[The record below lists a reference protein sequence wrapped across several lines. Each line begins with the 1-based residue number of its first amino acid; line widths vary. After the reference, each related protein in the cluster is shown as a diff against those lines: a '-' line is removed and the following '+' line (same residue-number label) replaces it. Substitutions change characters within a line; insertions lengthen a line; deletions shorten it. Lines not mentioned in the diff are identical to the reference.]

1 MMSRRKIFV
10 GNWKM
15 NKTPQEAQAFCEAF
29 APAIG
34 GVSNADIG
42 LAASN
47 LLLPSLTTRFRGI
60 QWFAQNCHWAASGA
74 FTGEVSTSMLKSVD
88 VSGSLVAHSER
99 RQMCGET
106 NLSAGQ
112 RVAALLGA
120 GMQAILCVG
129 ETLTARDSGRWTEV
143 LKTQLAEAFEA
154 TGIKH
159 WTAALGSDP
168 ERPLLT
174 LAYEPVWAIGTGR
187 AATSAQAQEAHAFIR
202 GWLKENLGTEVSQ
215 RLRIQYGGSVTLQN
229 VDELM
234 SMPDIDG
241 ALVGGA
247 SLKAEDFAQL
257 VTRGAK
263 SV

>member
-1 MMSRRKIFV
+1 MSSRRKIFV

-29 APAIG
+29 VPA
-34 GVSNADIG
+34 VASASDRDIG
-42 LAASN
+42 IAASS
-47 LLLPSLTTRFRGI
+47 LLLPAITTRFRGV
-60 QWFAQNCHWAASGA
+60 QWFAQNCHWAAAGA
-74 FTGEVSTSMLKSVD
+74 FTGEVSTAMLKAAD
-88 VSGSLVAHSER
+88 VGGSLVAHSER

-106 NLSAGQ
+106 NLTAGK

-129 ETLTARDSGRWTEV
+129 ETLEERDSGRWTDV
-143 LKTQLAEAFEA
+143 LKTQLAEAFDA
-154 TGIKH
+154 TEIKH
-159 WTAALGSDP
+159 WTAALGADP
-168 ERPLLT
+168 QRPLLT

-187 AATSAQAQEAHAFIR
+187 AATSAQAQEAHAYIR
-202 GWLKENLGTEVSQ
+202 SWLRERLGEELAQ
-215 RLRIQYGGSVTLQN
+215 RLRIQYGGSVTLAN

-247 SLKAEDFAQL
+247 SLKADDFAQL
-257 VTRGAK
+257 VLRGSK
-263 SV
+263 SR

>member
-1 MMSRRKIFV
+1 MTSRRKIFV

-29 APAIG
+29 APA
-34 GVSNADIG
+34 VSSLNNVDVG
-42 LAASN
+42 LAASA
-47 LLLPSLTTRFRGI
+47 LLLPGLTTRFRGL

-74 FTGEVSTSMLKSVD
+74 FTGEVSTTMLKATDIV
-88 VSGSLVAHSER
+88 GSLVAHSER

-106 NLSAGQ
+106 NSTAGQ

-120 GMQAILCVG
+120 GLQAILCVG
-129 ETLTARDSGRWTEV
+129 ETLAERDAGRWQEV
-143 LKTQLAEAFEA
+143 LTTQLSEGFAS

-159 WTAALGSDP
+159 WSAALGSDP
-168 ERPLLT
+168 ARPMLT

-187 AATSAQAQEAHAFIR
+187 AATAAQAQEAHAFIR
-202 GWLKENLGTEVSQ
+202 GWLKESLGADIAS
-215 RLRIQYGGSVTLQN
+215 RMRIQYGGSVTLQN

-234 SMPDIDG
+234 GMPDIDG

-257 VTRGAK
+257 VVRGAQK
-263 SV
+263 G